1 MLAYTDTIETKEQA
15 VTNAKLHRE
24 QDMLIRSSYGEERH
38 GEEFRGCSV
47 GCTYTPFA
55 KNRHSGFHKLSES
68 VHGIPEELTRLRD
81 YLYEGLP
88 NNRYR
93 DWHVEFT
100 EAIPVGADLSLVG
113 YQFKLWLLKDKTYG
127 VFQYADTQGK
137 KAINAVAALLR
148 RKIAG
153 VNVRDRSWHA
163 VESTAQSAR
172 VAAEYAAWAAEYA
185 VEYAV
190 EYTAEYAAQS
200 AARAARYAEY
210 AARDARHT
218 AQADKLLELMRN
230 APIRTK

>member
-1 MLAYTDTIETKEQA
+1 MTNTNNKVRNKMLAYTDTIETKEQA

-24 QDMLIRSSYGEERH
+24 QDMLIRGSYGEERH
-38 GEEFRGCSV
+38 GEEFRGSSV

-55 KNRHSGFHKLSES
+55 KKGHPGLHKLSES

-127 VFQYADTQGK
+127 VFQYANTQGK

-153 VNVRDRSWHA
+153 VNVKDYSWA
-163 VESTAQSAR
+163 
-172 VAAEYAAWAAEYA
+172 AAEYAARA
-185 VEYAV
+185 
-190 EYTAEYAAQS
+190 
-200 AARAARYAEY
+200 AARAAAEY
-210 AARDARHT
+210 DGYSP
-218 AQADKLLELMRN
+218 QADKLLELMRN